1 MYKIGR
7 IFLFRV
13 PEEVELIKYL
23 TEFAIRNNIKMAYLS
38 GIGAFSEVKMGYFVR
53 EKNAYE
59 PIEYNRLMELISLTG
74 NISIKEGKPIP
85 HIHVVLGDRHGHTVG
100 GHLLEAKV
108 YMVEILVVEIL
119 GPILERQEVAPGI
132 WFWPETKL

>member
-74 NISIKEGKPIP
+74 NISIKEGKPVP
-85 HIHVVLGDRHGHTVG
+85 HIHVVLGDRHGHTIG

-108 YMVEILVVEIL
+108 YMVEILVVELL

>member
-13 PEEVELIKYL
+13 PEGVELIKYL

-74 NISIKEGKPIP
+74 NISIKEGKPVP
-85 HIHVVLGDRHGHTVG
+85 HIHVVLGDRHGHTIG

-108 YMVEILVVEIL
+108 YMVEILVVELL

>member
-74 NISIKEGKPIP
+74 NISIKEGKPVP

-108 YMVEILVVEIL
+108 YMVEILVVELL